1 MYESRDVLRKVAVR
15 DTELLK
21 FARARTCENNY
32 ICVCLIIIMIMTC
45 TFADL
50 GPATRYVTNL
60 HTKLSL

>member
-21 FARARTCENNY
+21 FARARTCANNY
-32 ICVCLIIIMIMTC
+32 ICVCLNMIMTC